1 MNVVLF
7 ISLVLILELVSYPLG
22 VIWKIVSD
30 IRKGLWLVIFV
41 VLAHIILIN
50 SGVDVPYVNVVASG
64 NTGNVVEVATSSAM
78 RIGTDNG
85 INFDDSKNYYV
96 SSSSDED
103 SLDNFISSSDENKT
117 CHCSFY
123 NNSNKVYSCDLGKF
137 KSLSGKDVLEYYNKW
152 QSSGVV
158 PTTDTTYK
166 ILFLRYTR
174 GN

>member
-1 MNVVLF
+1 MDVFLF

-30 IRKGLWLVIFV
+30 IRRGLWLVIFV
-41 VLAHIILIN
+41 VLTHIFLIN
-50 SGVDVPYVNVVASG
+50 AGVDMPYVNVVASG

-123 NNSNKVYSCDLGKF
+123 NNSN
-137 KSLSGKDVLEYYNKW
+137 
-152 QSSGVV
+152 
-158 PTTDTTYK
+158 
-166 ILFLRYTR
+166 
-174 GN
+174 

>member
-1 MNVVLF
+1 MDVFLF

-22 VIWKIVSD
+22 EIWEIVSD

-41 VLAHIILIN
+41 VLTHIFLIN
-50 SGVDVPYVNVVASG
+50 SGVDMPYVNVVAG
-64 NTGNVVEVATSSAM
+64 GDTGNVVEVATSSAM

-85 INFDDSKNYYV
+85 INFDVSKNYYV

-103 SLDNFISSSDENKT
+103 SLDNFISSSDGNKT

-137 KSLSGKDVLEYYNKW
+137 KSLLGKDVLEYYNKW

-158 PTTDTTYK
+158 PITDTTYK
-166 ILFLRYTR
+166 ILFLKYTR
-174 GN
+174 SS